1 MAKVEREG
9 EKIERAME
17 AEFRAREERSHR
29 YDSERHEEED
39 DDELDDH
46 EMFPQYMA
54 SHEPK
59 DDDLPRSI
67 EYSDLFDLDDP
78 ALEAELQLLSTPI
91 ADSVDELRRLQQ
103 SSDEN
108 GGVATPEAT
117 LVSWFTVGKTNIT
130 QTKSKNAT
138 YANAVKTRYGVTSA
152 VPTYT
157 DDPIAPRQSPR
168 TAKKVRINGRTG
180 TPPIST
186 QPPKTKHA
194 TNPQSNTAVPQRK
207 SALRKK
213 TDGSTIVLTVWM
225 MNLTLPCYP

>member
-1 MAKVEREG
+1 MLK
-9 EKIERAME
+9 
-17 AEFRAREERSHR
+17 
-29 YDSERHEEED
+29 
-39 DDELDDH
+39 
-46 EMFPQYMA
+46 
-54 SHEPK
+54 
-59 DDDLPRSI
+59 SI

-117 LVSWFTVGKTNIT
+117 VASWFTVGKTKTT

-138 YANAVKTRYGVTSA
+138 YANAVKTRYGVTGA
-152 VPTYT
+152 VPTSA

-168 TAKKVRINGRTG
+168 TAKKVRISGRNG

-186 QPPKTKHA
+186 PPPKPKHA
-194 TNPQSNTAVPQRK
+194 TNPQSSTAIPQRK
-207 SALRKK
+207 SAMRKQ
-213 TDGSTIVLTVWM
+213 TDDEQNRFDSM
-225 MNLTLPCYP
+225 DDEFDPAMLPMT